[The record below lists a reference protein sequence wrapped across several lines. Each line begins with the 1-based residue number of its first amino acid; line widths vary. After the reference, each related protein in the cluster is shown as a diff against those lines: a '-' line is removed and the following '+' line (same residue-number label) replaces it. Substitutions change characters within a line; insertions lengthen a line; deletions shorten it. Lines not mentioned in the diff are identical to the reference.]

1 MRSSLFYSSPVF
13 VHICFYSSVFF
24 VSSISFHPFL
34 IVVNEKREK
43 KRMSVEKK
51 HQYCYI
57 LCKIREKFS
66 GVFQPP
72 DPPFKFCTSLKSCT
86 SVFAHFPKKCT
97 SDGAHPMSKNRCAT
111 PTIVVFPRISAT
123 LCVQLPYSWIA
134 ICFRLSARCSLNN
147 VNARRH
153 ISDNHERKHDQC
165 RNFKSFTQALF
176 LYNSRK

>member
-24 VSSISFHPFL
+24 VSSISSHPFL
-34 IVVNEKREK
+34 IVVN
-43 KRMSVEKK
+43 VEKN

-66 GVFQPP
+66 GGLRTP
-72 DPPFKFCTSLKSCT
+72 DPPFKFCASLKSCT

-111 PTIVVFPRISAT
+111 PTTVWRIRINVGKSH
-123 LCVQLPYSWIA
+123 VRIHS
-134 ICFRLSARCSLNN
+134 FLN
-147 VNARRH
+147 
-153 ISDNHERKHDQC
+153 S
-165 RNFKSFTQALF
+165 
-176 LYNSRK
+176 